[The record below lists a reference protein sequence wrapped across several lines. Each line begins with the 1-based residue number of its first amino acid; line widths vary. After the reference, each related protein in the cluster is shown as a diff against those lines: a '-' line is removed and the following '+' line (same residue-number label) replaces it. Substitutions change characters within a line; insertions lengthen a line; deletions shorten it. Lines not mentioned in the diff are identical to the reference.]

1 MDCTIVK
8 ATEKD
13 INVIL
18 FMMEKLYLELGE
30 EKKSLDFLDKKL
42 IKEILDSGKTIIL
55 KALTDTM
62 EICGMLT
69 LTETQAIYAGGK
81 YGVIDELYVPKVHRS
96 LNVGKKLIKEA
107 KEIGIEKGWKR
118 IDVTAPTENNERTV
132 NFYKNAGFEFTGPKL
147 KLKIKSNSLYEDLL
161 ETAY

>member
-30 EKKSLDFLDKKL
+30 EKKSLKFLDKKL
-42 IKEILDSGKTIIL
+42 IKEILDSGNTIIL
-55 KALTDTM
+55 KALTNTM

-69 LTETQAIYAGGK
+69 LSETQAIYAGGK

-96 LNVGKKLIKEA
+96 LNVGKKLIKKA
-107 KEIGIEKGWKR
+107 KEIGIEKGWQR
-118 IDVTAPTENNERTV
+118 IDVTAPTDNNERTV
-132 NFYKNAGFEFTGPKL
+132 NFYKNSGFVYTGPKMKL
-147 KLKIKSNSLYEDLL
+147 KLNNLNYIESVLNKY
-161 ETAY
+161 

>member
-1 MDCTIVK
+1 MDCKIVK

-30 EKKSLDFLDKKL
+30 KKESLDFLDKKL
-42 IKEILDSGKTIIL
+42 IKEILDSGNTIIL

-69 LTETQAIYAGGK
+69 LSETQAIYAGGK

-96 LNVGKKLIKEA
+96 LNVGKKLIKKA
-107 KEIGIEKGWKR
+107 KEIGLEKGWKR
-118 IDVTAPTENNERTV
+118 IDVTAPAENNERTV
-132 NFYKNAGFEFTGPKL
+132 NFYKNAGFIYAGPKL
-147 KLKIKSNSLYEDLL
+147 KLKIKQSSIYEDIL
-161 ETAY
+161 ESTY